1 MKLREREKMLL
12 LIIAFVVG
20 LALGFLG
27 TVWFYPQNKNHMSVV
42 ENWLRETA
50 QRGNQEA
57 QKLYNHVKND
67 IKN

>member
-20 LALGFLG
+20 LALGFLE
-27 TVWFYPQNKNHMSVV
+27 TVWFYPKNKNHMSVV